1 VCVASDDEDEGPE
14 TGAPPSR
21 RERNLHGQDTSF
33 MQAHLRLLRRDATR
47 RIQPPVPIS
56 RFAAS
61 LRWDYGAE

>member
-1 VCVASDDEDEGPE
+1 
-14 TGAPPSR
+14 
-21 RERNLHGQDTSF
+21 